1 MQEKLLAAGIT
12 RAEISQLSAAAS
24 PMAANALGVGGR
36 IKFTAGEPTVNAD
49 ILNGTHF
56 DNGIGIALNVS
67 VVLSFDQKL
76 AGKTNSLK
84 IELTA
89 GFEQEVA
96 LGFDID
102 IEDRWEWYFIIPVL
116 EDVDVTASIDI
127 QNYTYMS
134 VGAKVYTEIGRAH
147 V

>member
-1 MQEKLLAAGIT
+1 M
-12 RAEISQLSAAAS
+12 
-24 PMAANALGVGGR
+24 
-36 IKFTAGEPTVNAD
+36 
-49 ILNGTHF
+49 
-56 DNGIGIALNVS
+56 
-67 VVLSFDQKL
+67 SFDQKL

-134 VGAKVYTEIGRAH
+134 VGAKVYTVSEENIRKWKNLSSATADPGVQDAIRKINKLGAKVKKLQAKGRTSRRFWTRSTAIRNSCLR
-147 V
+147 

>member
-1 MQEKLLAAGIT
+1 MTQNALQTDEVQQKLLNAGFTGAEVQQLQAMAA
-12 RAEISQLSAAAS
+12 
-24 PMAANALGVGGR
+24 PMAAGAGGRVQFGLDEQPRVKAKFLVGEHFKNGVGLQL
-36 IKFTAGEPTVNAD
+36 D
-49 ILNGTHF
+49 
-56 DNGIGIALNVS
+56 VS
-67 VVLSFDQKL
+67 VILSISKKM
-76 AGKTNSLK
+76 ATGKTISLK
-84 IELTA
+84 IQRTA

-134 VGAKVYTEIGRAH
+134 VGAKV
-147 V
+147 

>member
-1 MQEKLLAAGIT
+1 MTATASGVAVSLKL
-12 RAEISQLSAAAS
+12 
-24 PMAANALGVGGR
+24 
-36 IKFTAGEPTVNAD
+36 TAGEPTVNAD
-49 ILNGTHF
+49 ILKGTHF

-116 EDVDVTASIDI
+116 EDVDVTASIDL
-127 QNYTYMS
+127 QHYTYMS
-134 VGAKVYTEIGRAH
+134 VRAKVYT
-147 V
+147 VS